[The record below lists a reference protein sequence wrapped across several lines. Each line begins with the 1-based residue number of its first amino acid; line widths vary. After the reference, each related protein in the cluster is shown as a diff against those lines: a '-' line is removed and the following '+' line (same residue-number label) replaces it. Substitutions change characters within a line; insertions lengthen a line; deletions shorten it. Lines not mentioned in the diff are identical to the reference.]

1 MSEAAEHFGIALLQ
15 HAPAP
20 LDVEA
25 ALARLDAAAGEA
37 VAGGASLL
45 VSPEAALTGYNLSPE
60 AARSIAE
67 PADGDA
73 FERVGAICRRHRV
86 AVLYGFIER
95 DGEVLRNTVQLLD
108 RDGAPL
114 ARYRK
119 THLWGEL
126 DRSLFVAGDDL
137 VPLVEL
143 DGWRIGLL
151 VCYDVEFPE
160 TVRRLALEGAELVL
174 VPTALMSPFTF
185 VADHLVRVRAA
196 ENGVF
201 LAYANAVGE
210 ENGLDYVGHSAI
222 VGPDGEDIAR
232 AGDAPVLLHA
242 RLERSALGE
251 ARAALPYL
259 AERRSELYT
268 PKAPERGQAGGVRG
282 VGPRT
287 SGSDGASE
295 RTKSDRKSGQKNAA
309 SGE

>member
-1 MSEAAEHFGIALLQ
+1 MRPPGTSESRCCSTPPRRSTSRRHSPDWMPR
-15 HAPAP
+15 PARRP
-20 LDVEA
+20 
-25 ALARLDAAAGEA
+25 RA
-37 VAGGASLL
+37 VPRCSSRPRRP
-45 VSPEAALTGYNLSPE
+45 SPATTFLPE

-108 RDGAPL
+108 LDGAPL
-114 ARYRK
+114 VRYRK

-137 VPLVEL
+137 APLVEL

-151 VCYDVEFPE
+151 ICYDVEFPE

-210 ENGLDYVGHSAI
+210 ENGLYYLGHSAI

-232 AGDAPVLLHA
+232 AGDSPVLLRA
-242 RLERSALGE
+242 RLERSALGK

-259 AERRSELYT
+259 AERRTELYV
-268 PKAPERGQAGGVRG
+268 PRAPESDRAGEVHG
-282 VGPRT
+282 VGLRT
-287 SGSDGASE
+287 SGSDRA
-295 RTKSDRKSGQKNAA
+295 SDRAKPGQESGQNAV
-309 SGE
+309 SSE